1 MDLVGFRASL
11 AATAPPDGLS
21 LPVQALW
28 WDAKGNWDKAH
39 ECAQSD
45 PGPMGCAV
53 HAYLHRKEPDLA
65 NARYWYNRAGRTP
78 AACGLKDEWNMLV
91 SELLSRLENSAD

>member
-1 MDLVGFRASL
+1 MDLSAFRTSIQDS
-11 AATAPPDGLS
+11 APPEAMS
-21 LPVQALW
+21 LPLQALW

-65 NARYWYNRAGRTP
+65 NARYWYNRAGRSP
-78 AACGLKDEWNMLV
+78 ATGGLDEEWEMLV
-91 SELLSRLENSAD
+91 TETLAG